1 MLGKNILSQNCVPA
15 LYATQST
22 SWGFSLPPFRLV
34 KHADGTLD
42 TVLINDVN
50 SRTTSTLIAMAA
62 VHQTETTE
70 TCCPQMD
77 FSYAKKKKKSLVIRC
92 SCSVQKSA
100 VRRKKQRNKTITSIQ
115 SPGLSTADQ
124 QLHEVYCLSRGS
136 SGLNAQSRQNAREE
150 VRQVYFVHAAN
161 HAMLL
166 PKFGSTQSI
175 EIAAQSERKDN
186 LATAVQTNCLDLIL
200 PRVYLSR
207 GRSRGANG
215 RKYEHGKELRGV
227 ARAS

>member
-77 FSYAKKKKKSLVIRC
+77 FSYAKKKKRVSLYGARARCRSQRFAERNRETRQSHRFKARAYLQLINSCTKFTVYPVAHLGWTHSHDRTLVKKSDKYISCMPQITRC
-92 SCSVQKSA
+92 SC
-100 VRRKKQRNKTITSIQ
+100 
-115 SPGLSTADQ
+115 
-124 QLHEVYCLSRGS
+124 
-136 SGLNAQSRQNAREE
+136 QNLEAR
-150 VRQVYFVHAAN
+150 
-161 HAMLL
+161 
-166 PKFGSTQSI
+166 
-175 EIAAQSERKDN
+175 
-186 LATAVQTNCLDLIL
+186 
-200 PRVYLSR
+200 
-207 GRSRGANG
+207 
-215 RKYEHGKELRGV
+215 
-227 ARAS
+227 RASR

>member
-77 FSYAKKKKKSLVIRC
+77 FSYAKKKKKESRYTVLVLGAEV
-92 SCSVQKSA
+92 SGSQKETE
-100 VRRKKQRNKTITSIQ
+100 KQDNHIDSK
-115 SPGLSTADQ
+115 PGLIYS
-124 QLHEVYCLSRGS
+124 
-136 SGLNAQSRQNAREE
+136 
-150 VRQVYFVHAAN
+150 
-161 HAMLL
+161 
-166 PKFGSTQSI
+166 
-175 EIAAQSERKDN
+175 
-186 LATAVQTNCLDLIL
+186 
-200 PRVYLSR
+200 
-207 GRSRGANG
+207 
-215 RKYEHGKELRGV
+215 
-227 ARAS
+227 